1 MPSSTTTSTKQVT
14 FTSSPTVSSSIT
26 SSAKPTPTDGSSGG
40 GGGLNDKGK
49 VAVGVVVPIVAI
61 AILAVLGLWWW
72 RKRKARLE
80 EEAERRKEVED
91 YSYNPNNDPTIPAV
105 GVASDGAY
113 EMRSDGSAGYRGW
126 GSTVAGSMGRKAS
139 TTMSGGAAA
148 GAFSDGTGP
157 SRSVAGEGAYAAEHS
172 SQEGEILGAMGPSA
186 ANNPSN
192 VRRGPSNA
200 SSSYSVGGRSE
211 GSDTYNGPAGAYYDQ
226 YGQGPYAENGAQAGA
241 GQAIIR
247 DNPARRNTQIENSAH
262 YPQQSAGIAQNF

>member
-1 MPSSTTTSTKQVT
+1 MT

-26 SSAKPTPTDGSSGG
+26 SSAKPTPTDGSSGD